1 MRRNFV
7 KMPAGDQTI
16 GFQFAQCLC
25 QHGVRDTGQIF
36 FQNAEPYGVID
47 AEFIENLGFPF
58 SLQHFKDRGN
68 LSVSTIR

>member
-7 KMPAGDQTI
+7 KLPAGDQTI

-36 FQNAEPYGVID
+36 FQNPEPYGVID
-47 AEFIENLGFPF
+47 AEFIDNQGFTI
-58 SLQHFKDRGN
+58 SLQHFKERGHGA
-68 LSVSTIR
+68 VSTIR